1 MVVID
6 ANNRPAS
13 VTVVKREL
21 EQIAASAKPCGT
33 ILSTYREHDRLVLAL
48 AWSPDGTS
56 IVSGSSDG
64 SMHIWEATN
73 GRNTFT
79 YRDPSKWY
87 AWACSLAWSPD
98 GTCIASGGDDKTVQ
112 IWQGN
117 CTSHWEI
124 SLKISFTY
132 PGHTKWV
139 TPLAWSP
146 ANQSIPSASGD
157 TTVPIRQPRRAP
169 ADIRFQ

>member
-1 MVVID
+1 MLVID

-21 EQIAASAKPCGT
+21 EQIAASSNPCGT
-33 ILSTYREHDRLVLAL
+33 TLSTYHEHGRLVLAL

-64 SMHIWEATN
+64 SMHIWEAAN

-112 IWQGN
+112 IWQADDSVDGG
-117 CTSHWEI
+117 I
-124 SLKISFTY
+124 SARNSTTFFFLNQLITTAALSFE
-132 PGHTKWV
+132 KKNN
-139 TPLAWSP
+139 LSD
-146 ANQSIPSASGD
+146 S
-157 TTVPIRQPRRAP
+157 
-169 ADIRFQ
+169 